1 MNLFDFDPT
10 SLVQTEDSSS
20 KQSGNPIIYNTNP
33 SRSTAED
40 GHYRSTIKVIFNP
53 FSFKDS
59 VVERQSYS
67 ITDENGWFE
76 ACSSLT
82 NNDVNCP
89 IFKAWKSLRYS
100 TDPVKNSWAA
110 PEYKGGKGWFNK
122 KTERWVTIQVL
133 EDKNHPELEG
143 QYMLWKMPKFI
154 WTLISSK
161 QTPSVESGKA
171 SIPVMDFLIGRA
183 VELDVTPGPDDKTDP
198 TRKNR
203 EISYDLSSLSED
215 PVACTNPDGSSL
227 ISEEQEEIVDKV
239 VSMLKKVWKE
249 RNVEKRNEMMVKLQ
263 ENADVKEF
271 NHFYE
276 SEVVPKI
283 QKLCPN
289 VKEEMQF
296 KPWTP
301 ELEARVNAWLAKVTN
316 GIDPTSQTTPLQS
329 TTSTQNSL
337 SEGKENVLHTHNS
350 GSETVKTA
358 SVTVAP
364 VSDDDDLPF

>member
-10 SLVQTEDSSS
+10 SLVQSEDSSS
-20 KQSGNPIIYNTNP
+20 KQSGNPIIYNANP
-33 SRSTAED
+33 SRGNAED

-100 TDPVKNSWAA
+100 SDPVKNSWAA

-161 QTPSVESGKA
+161 QTPSVESGKP

-215 PVACTNPDGSSL
+215 PVACTNPDGSPL
-227 ISEEQEEIVDKV
+227 ISEEQEEIVEKV

-249 RNVEKRNEMMVKLQ
+249 RNVEKRNEMMAKLQ

-271 NHFYE
+271 NRFYE
-276 SEVVPKI
+276 EEVVPKI
-283 QKLCPN
+283 QQFCPN

-316 GIDPTSQTTPLQS
+316 GIDPTSVASITVAS
-329 TTSTQNSL
+329 TNPNSTSTD
-337 SEGKENVLHTHNS
+337 VTF
-350 GSETVKTA
+350 TA
-358 SVTVAP
+358 SKTDIDTQSKPAQTVTVAP
-364 VSDDDDLPF
+364 TSDDDDLPF

>member
-1 MNLFDFDPT
+1 MNLFDFDPA

-20 KQSGNPIIYNTNP
+20 KQSGNPIIYNANP
-33 SRSTAED
+33 SRGNAED

-59 VVERQSYS
+59 VVERQLYS

-100 TDPVKNSWAA
+100 SDPVKNSWAL

-183 VELDVTPGPDDKTDP
+183 IELDVTPGPDDKTDP
-198 TRKNR
+198 PRKNR

-249 RNVEKRNEMMVKLQ
+249 RNVEKRNEMMAKLQ

-271 NHFYE
+271 NRFYE
-276 SEVVPKI
+276 EEVVPKI
-283 QKLCPN
+283 QQFCPN

-316 GIDPTSQTTPLQS
+316 GIDPTSVSSANTNS
-329 TTSTQNSL
+329 TSTNVTFTAGKTDTDTL
-337 SEGKENVLHTHNS
+337 SKPAQT
-350 GSETVKTA
+350 
-358 SVTVAP
+358 VTVAP
-364 VSDDDDLPF
+364 ASDDDDLPF

>member
-20 KQSGNPIIYNTNP
+20 KQSGNPIIYNANP
-33 SRSTAED
+33 SRGNAED

-100 TDPVKNSWAA
+100 SDPLKNSWAA

-249 RNVEKRNEMMVKLQ
+249 RNVEKRNEMMTKLQ

-271 NHFYE
+271 NRFYE
-276 SEVVPKI
+276 EEVVPKI
-283 QKLCPN
+283 QQFCPN

-316 GIDPTSQTTPLQS
+316 GIDPTSVASITVAS
-329 TTSTQNSL
+329 TNPNSTSTD
-337 SEGKENVLHTHNS
+337 VTF
-350 GSETVKTA
+350 TACKTDIDTQSKPA
-358 SVTVAP
+358 QTVTVAP
-364 VSDDDDLPF
+364 ESDDDDLPF

>member
-1 MNLFDFDPT
+1 MNLFDFDPN

-33 SRSTAED
+33 SRSNAED

-76 ACSSLT
+76 VCSSLT

-100 TDPVKNSWAA
+100 NDPVKNSWAA
-110 PEYKGGKGWFNK
+110 PAFKGGKGWFNK

-154 WTLISSK
+154 WKLISSK

-171 SIPVMDFLIGRA
+171 SIPVMDFLIGRT

-227 ISEEQEEIVDKV
+227 LSDEQEEIVDKV

-271 NHFYE
+271 NCFYE
-276 SEVVPKI
+276 QEVVPKI
-283 QKLCPN
+283 QSFCPN

-296 KPWTP
+296 KPWSP

-316 GIDPTSQTTPLQS
+316 GIDPTSQTTPPSSSPVSNENVVSS
-329 TTSTQNSL
+329 TT
-337 SEGKENVLHTHNS
+337 HNDS
-350 GSETVKTA
+350 GSETAKTT
-358 SVTVAP
+358 STTVTST
-364 VSDDDDLPF
+364 SDDDDLPF

>member
-20 KQSGNPIIYNTNP
+20 KQSGNPIIYNANP
-33 SRSTAED
+33 SRGNAED

-100 TDPVKNSWAA
+100 SDPLKNSWAA

-249 RNVEKRNEMMVKLQ
+249 RNVEKRNEMMAKLQ

-271 NHFYE
+271 NRFYE
-276 SEVVPKI
+276 EEVVPKI
-283 QKLCPN
+283 RQFCPN

-316 GIDPTSQTTPLQS
+316 GIDPTSVASITVAS
-329 TTSTQNSL
+329 TNPNSTSTD
-337 SEGKENVLHTHNS
+337 VTF
-350 GSETVKTA
+350 TACKTDIDTQSKPA
-358 SVTVAP
+358 QTVTVAP
-364 VSDDDDLPF
+364 ESDDDDLPF

>member
-10 SLVQTEDSSS
+10 SLVQSEDSSS
-20 KQSGNPIIYNTNP
+20 KQSGNPIIYNANP
-33 SRSTAED
+33 SRGNAED

-100 TDPVKNSWAA
+100 SDPVKNSWAA

-161 QTPSVESGKA
+161 QTPSVESGKP

-215 PVACTNPDGSSL
+215 PVACTNPDGSPL
-227 ISEEQEEIVDKV
+227 ISEEQEEIVEKV

-249 RNVEKRNEMMVKLQ
+249 RNVEKRNEMMAKLQ

-271 NHFYE
+271 NRFYE
-276 SEVVPKI
+276 EEVVPKI
-283 QKLCPN
+283 QQFCPN

-301 ELEARVNAWLAKVTN
+301 ELEARVNAWLSKVTN
-316 GIDPTSQTTPLQS
+316 GIDPTSVASITVAS
-329 TTSTQNSL
+329 TNPNSTSTD
-337 SEGKENVLHTHNS
+337 VTF
-350 GSETVKTA
+350 TA
-358 SVTVAP
+358 SKTDIDTQSKPTQTVTVAP
-364 VSDDDDLPF
+364 TSDDDDLPF

>member
-20 KQSGNPIIYNTNP
+20 KQSGNPIIYNANP
-33 SRSTAED
+33 SRGNAED

-100 TDPVKNSWAA
+100 SDPLKNSWAA

-133 EDKNHPELEG
+133 EDKNHPEFEG

-249 RNVEKRNEMMVKLQ
+249 RNVEKRNEMMAKLQ

-271 NHFYE
+271 NRFYE
-276 SEVVPKI
+276 EEVVPKI
-283 QKLCPN
+283 QQFCPN

-316 GIDPTSQTTPLQS
+316 GIDPTSVASITVAS
-329 TTSTQNSL
+329 TNSNSTSTDVTFTQ
-337 SEGKENVLHTHNS
+337 GKIDVNAPSKLTQ
-350 GSETVKTA
+350 T
-358 SVTVAP
+358 VTVAP
-364 VSDDDDLPF
+364 TSDDDDLPF

>member
-1 MNLFDFDPT
+1 MNLFDFDPN

-20 KQSGNPIIYNTNP
+20 KQSGNPIIYNANP
-33 SRSTAED
+33 SRSNAED

-59 VVERQSYS
+59 IVERQSYS

-100 TDPVKNSWAA
+100 NDPVKNSWAA
-110 PEYKGGKGWFNK
+110 PAFKGGKGWFNK

-227 ISEEQEEIVDKV
+227 LSDEQEEIVDKV

-271 NHFYE
+271 NRFYE
-276 SEVVPKI
+276 QEVVPKI
-283 QKLCPN
+283 QSFCPN

-296 KPWTP
+296 KPWSP

-316 GIDPTSQTTPLQS
+316 GIDPTSQTTPPS
-329 TTSTQNSL
+329 SSPVSN
-337 SEGKENVLHTHNS
+337 ENVVSQTTHNDS
-350 GSETVKTA
+350 GSETAKTT
-358 SVTVAP
+358 STTVTST
-364 VSDDDDLPF
+364 SDDDDLPF

>member
-20 KQSGNPIIYNTNP
+20 KQSGNPIIYNANP
-33 SRSTAED
+33 SRGNAED

-100 TDPVKNSWAA
+100 SDPLKNSWAA

-249 RNVEKRNEMMVKLQ
+249 RNVEKRNEMMTKLQ
-263 ENADVKEF
+263 ENTDVKEF
-271 NHFYE
+271 NRFYE
-276 SEVVPKI
+276 EEVVPKI
-283 QKLCPN
+283 RQFCPN

-316 GIDPTSQTTPLQS
+316 GIDPTSVASITVAS
-329 TTSTQNSL
+329 TNPNSTSTD
-337 SEGKENVLHTHNS
+337 VTF
-350 GSETVKTA
+350 TACKTDIDTQSKPA
-358 SVTVAP
+358 QTVTVAP
-364 VSDDDDLPF
+364 ESDDDDLPF

>member
-20 KQSGNPIIYNTNP
+20 KQSGNPIIYNANP
-33 SRSTAED
+33 SRGNAED

-100 TDPVKNSWAA
+100 SDPLKNSWAA

-249 RNVEKRNEMMVKLQ
+249 RNVEKRNEMMAKLQ

-271 NHFYE
+271 NRFYE
-276 SEVVPKI
+276 EEVVPKI
-283 QKLCPN
+283 RQFCPN

-316 GIDPTSQTTPLQS
+316 GIDPTSVASITVAS
-329 TTSTQNSL
+329 TNPNSTSTD
-337 SEGKENVLHTHNS
+337 VTF
-350 GSETVKTA
+350 TACKTDIDTQ
-358 SVTVAP
+358 SKPTQTVTVAP
-364 VSDDDDLPF
+364 ESDEDDLPF